1 MPCGILA
8 ARCDWNLDCGAVH
21 LCAGHGIVGEIHHGR
36 EETRPFCEMLA
47 RAAAASR
54 AAQQAEE
61 AVRRLPPPPPPPHSQ
76 RLFERGAVEQLS
88 GAIVS

>member
-21 LCAGHGIVGEIHHGR
+21 LCAGHGIIVGEIHHGR

-61 AVRRLPPPPPPPHSQ
+61 AVRRLPPPPPPHSQ